1 MLLAV
6 PCSDADCL
14 ALLDA
19 ADGADRGRVGV
30 GAHPVHAAVVDG
42 RVFVATMGDRAVSVV
57 ADGEVRRIATGVLG
71 PSHFATTDAGDVL
84 VPCTGGDTLAIVDA
98 ERLELRARVGVGAEP
113 HDVAVHEGRA
123 FVGSRADGTVT
134 VVDPAAAAVEA
145 THDLAADAR
154 IQGVE
159 AAAEGVYAVDQRNAR
174 LYRLTAA
181 GVEGSVPTGGNPYD
195 AVVDDTRVLVA
206 GRDDGTVTA
215 VSRAAGFV
223 THAGARGDDT
233 GPGAA
238 DTSRRVHD
246 VGGRPSGVVVA
257 DGTAWVLDRERP
269 HLASLPAASG
279 DDGAGADA
287 PATRRIEVPHPTF
300 AAGVAPDD
308 AVVYVSHYDD
318 AAVSAVD
325 LDAGRV
331 AWTAATPARPFD
343 PVVV

>member
-19 ADGADRGRVGV
+19 ADGADRGRIGV

-71 PSHFATTDAGDVL
+71 PSHFATTAAGDVL
-84 VPCTGGDTLAIVDA
+84 VPCTGGDALAIVDA

-134 VVDPAAAAVEA
+134 VVDPAAATVEA
-145 THDLAADAR
+145 THDLATDAR

-174 LYRLTAA
+174 LHRLTAA

-195 AVVDDTRVLVA
+195 AVVDDARVLVA

-215 VSRAAGFV
+215 VSRAAGFG
-223 THAGARGDDT
+223 TDPGGDDSPSPT
-233 GPGAA
+233 Y
-238 DTSRRVHD
+238 RVHD

-257 DGTAWVLDRERP
+257 DRTAWVLDRERP
-269 HLASLPAASG
+269 YLASLPAAASG
-279 DDGAGADA
+279 DDGADA

-300 AAGVAPDD
+300 AAGVATDD

-325 LDAGRV
+325 LDAGRI

>member
-1 MLLAV
+1 MLVAV
-6 PCSDADCL
+6 PCSDDDCL

-19 ADGADRGRVGV
+19 ADGADRGRIGV
-30 GAHPVHAAVVDG
+30 GAHPVHAATVDG

-57 ADGEVRRIATGVLG
+57 ADGEVRRIETGVLG
-71 PSHFATTDAGDVL
+71 PSHFATTTAGDVL
-84 VPCTGGDTLAIVDA
+84 VPCTGGDALAIVDA

-134 VVDPAAAAVEA
+134 VVDPAAATVET

-159 AAAEGVYAVDQRNAR
+159 AAPEGVYAVDQRNAR
-174 LYRLTAA
+174 LHRLTAG
-181 GVEGSVPTGGNPYD
+181 GVEGSVPVGENPYD
-195 AVVDDTRVLVA
+195 AVVDDARVLVA

-215 VSRAAGFV
+215 ASRAAGF
-223 THAGARGDDT
+223 GGDSPAPSPD
-233 GPGAA
+233 
-238 DTSRRVHD
+238 RRVYD

-269 HLASLPAASG
+269 HVASLPAAPSG
-279 DDGAGADA
+279 DDGVGPDA
-287 PATRRIEVPHPTF
+287 SATPRIDVPRPTF

-331 AWTAATPARPFD
+331 AWTAATPARPFA

>member
-57 ADGEVRRIATGVLG
+57 ADGEVRRVATGVLG

-84 VPCTGGDTLAIVDA
+84 VPCTGGDALAIVDA
-98 ERLELRARVGVGAEP
+98 DRLELRARVGVGAEP

-134 VVDPAAAAVEA
+134 VVDPAAATVEA

-174 LYRLTAA
+174 LHRLTAA
-181 GVEGSVPTGGNPYD
+181 GVEGSVPTGENPYD
-195 AVVDDTRVLVA
+195 AVVDDARVLVA

-215 VSRAAGFV
+215 VSRTAGFG
-223 THAGARGDDT
+223 TDT
-233 GPGAA
+233 GGDSPSP
-238 DTSRRVHD
+238 TRRVHD

-269 HLASLPAASG
+269 HLASLPAAAFG
-279 DDGAGADA
+279 DDGSGADA

-300 AAGVAPDD
+300 AAGVAPND